1 MSFSVLLG
9 KMLIFV
15 VLMVIGYLCVRTG
28 YVSKAFVK
36 DASKLTINV
45 FLVASIINSVFA
57 SEMSLGI
64 GEIAK
69 IIGIMSLMYIVGA
82 VIAFAAAKLAKLPP
96 DREPVFEAVTAIGN
110 NMFIALPV
118 VQQVYGAQGVF
129 YVSMSSLPVNLIL
142 YTYYVY
148 RLTQGRENTGLNI
161 KDVFSAPLVAT
172 IVSLVIFASGIGV
185 PQIIKDVISAMSAA
199 TMPLSMLVVGASLG
213 GISFADTFKDK
224 HAYLSGALRLA
235 VIPLASYLVLK
246 MIPMD
251 YMLLKT
257 AVIIAASPGAI
268 VCTVLSVQYG
278 RDYVFS
284 SKAILLTTILSMITI
299 PVWVYYLG

>member
-69 IIGIMSLMYIVGA
+69 IIGIMSLVYVVGA

-224 HAYLSGALRLA
+224 DTYLSGVLRLA
-235 VIPLASYLVLK
+235 VIPLASYFVLK

-251 YMLLKT
+251 YLLLKT

>member
-15 VLMVIGYLCVRTG
+15 VLMVIGYLCVHTG
-28 YVSKAFVK
+28 YISKAFVA

-45 FLVASIINSVFA
+45 FLVASILNSVFD
-57 SEMSLGI
+57 SEMQLGL
-64 GEIAK
+64 GGLAK
-69 IIGIMSLMYIVGA
+69 IIGIMSLMYA
-82 VIAFAAAKLAKLPP
+82 VSCLIAFAAAKLAKLPP
-96 DREPVFEAVTAIGN
+96 DREPVFEMLTAIGN

-118 VQQVYGAQGVF
+118 VQQVYGAEGVF
-129 YVSMSSLPVNLIL
+129 YVSMSSLPVNLLL

-148 RLTQGRENTGLNI
+148 RLTQGRGNTAFKL
-161 KDVFSAPLVAT
+161 KDVFSAPLAATVA
-172 IVSLVIFASGIGV
+172 SLVIFACRIPV
-185 PQIIKDVISAMSAA
+185 PHVIRNVISSMSAA

-213 GISFADTFKDK
+213 SIRFADAFRDK
-224 HAYLSGALRLA
+224 YAYVSGVLRIA
-235 VIPLASYLVLK
+235 VIPAAVYLVLK
-246 MIPMD
+246 MIPMEP
-251 YMLLKT
+251 MLLKA

-284 SKAILLTTILSMITI
+284 SKAILLTTAVSMLTI
-299 PVWVYYLG
+299 PMWVYFLG

>member
-69 IIGIMSLMYIVGA
+69 IVGIMSLMYVVGA

-142 YTYYVY
+142 YTYYVF

-224 HAYLSGALRLA
+224 YAYLSGVLRLA